1 MTPRRILFFTNTP
14 AHVHLYKN
22 AIRRLQEMGHE
33 VRVFGRDYGC
43 TKDLLDYYD
52 LPYEI
57 YGRLETKKA
66 SLARELPKHYAR
78 ILPGAYRFDPDVV
91 FGIGAYAAHA
101 GAITGART
109 ILLFDS
115 EPSAGLDDYISRPF
129 VDVMLSPYT
138 FQAHLGPNHYTF
150 HGLKESAYLHPDEY
164 EPVADVREQLG
175 VGPDEKYVILRFNA
189 WGSHHDV
196 GKSGFTDRQ
205 RDELIERLSEHA
217 RVFVSDEAV
226 ADSAE
231 NEAVAFDFHPALMHD
246 ALSEASLL
254 VADTQTMVTEAALL
268 GTPAIRSNAF
278 VGEDDMGN
286 FLELEERG
294 LVYNLRSF
302 DEVLGKS
309 IELLSNGDLRAE
321 HAARREEYMSELVN
335 LTDLIVAVA
344 TAESPPDGID
354 QLTPS
359 TVPAAPA
366 HDTR

>member
-1 MTPRRILFFTNTP
+1 MSRRILFFTNTP

-22 AIRRLQEMGHE
+22 AVRRLQEMGHE
-33 VRVFGRDYGC
+33 VRVYGRDYGC
-43 TKDLLDYYD
+43 TKALLDYYD
-52 LPYEI
+52 LPYQI
-57 YGRLETKKA
+57 YGQLETKKA
-66 SLARELPKHYAR
+66 SLLRELPKHYAR
-78 ILPGAYRFDPDVV
+78 ILPAAYKFDPDVV

-101 GAITGART
+101 GAVTGART

-115 EPSAGLDDYISRPF
+115 EPSAGLDDLISRPF
-129 VDVMLSPYT
+129 ADAMLSPYT

-150 HGLKESAYLHPDEY
+150 HGLKESAYLHPDEF
-164 EPVADVREQLG
+164 EPVGDVRDRLG
-175 VGPDEKYVILRFNA
+175 VGPDEPYVIVRFNA

-205 RDELIERLSEHA
+205 REELIQRLSEHA

-231 NEAVAFDFHPALMHD
+231 NDAVAFDLHPALMHD
-246 ALSEASLL
+246 ALAEASLL

-278 VGEDDMGN
+278 VGDDDMGN

-294 LVYNLRSF
+294 LVYNLVSF
-302 DEVLGKS
+302 DDVLGKAV
-309 IELLSNGDLRAE
+309 EVLTDERLRAD

-344 TAESPPDGID
+344 TADSSLDGLD
-354 QLTPS
+354 QLVPS
-359 TVPAAPA
+359 TAPVPANESS
-366 HDTR
+366 